1 MSYDLI
7 EVFAVISWGIIT
19 TTAVLIIT
27 IIIDQIDRWTGK
39 RFRLLLVL
47 IFVPACILV
56 AYFVGIRIANFVT
69 TNVYVAKDSVS
80 LVVSEG
86 DVAEFSTPGWHKLG
100 STADDIF
107 DWPNVGIVTIEVFEK
122 PGLIGGD
129 KILIAK
135 LDLSEMK
142 RSQIFSELTC
152 RNTSCLLNLIASKVR
167 SVYSHQG
174 CEDIGN
180 SFVDLEKFGVKVRN
194 IAYCR

>member
-1 MSYDLI
+1 MDYDMI
-7 EVFAVISWGIIT
+7 EVLAVISWGI
-19 TTAVLIIT
+19 ASAFAMLT
-27 IIIDQIDRWTGK
+27 IVIVADTIDSWTNK

-47 IFVPACILV
+47 VVVPSCFAA
-56 AYFVGIRIANFVT
+56 AYFVGVCMIGFIT